1 MEEKN
6 FDGIGIIKV
15 FGKCLGIEISLF
27 VLTSIICAN
36 NCIGCFH
43 ATLI

>member
-15 FGKCLGIEISLF
+15 FGKCLGIEM
-27 VLTSIICAN
+27 II
-36 NCIGCFH
+36 
-43 ATLI
+43 TLLRNVYFSFDFK